1 MGDTPDTAE
10 QIVVDLP
17 GKQLRTLI
25 YHLRTEFPMTDALC
39 AKGFPP
45 RWGAFALTEALRG
58 LYHNDLVTPLDE
70 HIALARASAPLT
82 DWADWP
88 QTRRNIAAS
97 HGTPLHAGRTQTT
110 AAWLSGIIHS
120 LTQPNYGNL
129 VALLPGVQHPP
140 DMNAHLH
147 PQISGVIRV

>member
-1 MGDTPDTAE
+1 MPVPTGDLASAESALMSFFDLDGAPSINMAAGFRGTWGTPPDTTE

-97 HGTPLHAGRTQTT
+97 HGTPLPTGRTQ
-110 AAWLSGIIHS
+110 
-120 LTQPNYGNL
+120 
-129 VALLPGVQHPP
+129 
-140 DMNAHLH
+140 
-147 PQISGVIRV
+147 